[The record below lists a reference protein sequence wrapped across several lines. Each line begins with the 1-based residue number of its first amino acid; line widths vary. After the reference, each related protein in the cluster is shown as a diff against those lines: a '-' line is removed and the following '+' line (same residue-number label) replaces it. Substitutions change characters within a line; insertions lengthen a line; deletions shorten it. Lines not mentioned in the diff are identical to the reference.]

1 MWCRCVRNWR
11 NYWPCVVFT
20 KYLRPVQVFGKNHTC
35 VVFTKHLRLFQM
47 FGKNHTCVWKT
58 KQACVFPNTGWY
70 FLYLY
75 LNLTNITQISYL
87 IYILVIQDAQTQ
99 SCNIGKI
106 RKTALYFTC
115 VGIPTH
121 IKQQNSNN
129 NIKKITFDMCAPPR
143 FCTQLWA
150 LQRYFCLFVIL
161 RGLEST
167 TLKPIYWFWANGDDL
182 EADREQ
188 VKDPHLG
195 AHQFQRSRCGC
206 S

>member
-1 MWCRCVRNWR
+1 MIFVKCKNKYRK
-11 NYWPCVVFT
+11 YHPVFGNT
-20 KYLRPVQVFGKNHTC
+20 HAGLVFHTHVWFLPNIWKTSQVFGKKHTC
-35 VVFTKHLRLFQM
+35 VVFTKHLDRSQV

-99 SCNIGKI
+99 FCNIGKI

-121 IKQQNSNN
+121 IKQ
-129 NIKKITFDMCAPPR
+129 
-143 FCTQLWA
+143 
-150 LQRYFCLFVIL
+150 
-161 RGLEST
+161 
-167 TLKPIYWFWANGDDL
+167 
-182 EADREQ
+182 
-188 VKDPHLG
+188 
-195 AHQFQRSRCGC
+195 
-206 S
+206 